1 MLENTEHAAT
11 PAAHVYKAT
20 QLGRLCATT
29 QTVNLCISYGT
40 FFGTWQYSVLS
51 KVCPFLTHISWS
63 PTSHSAH
70 FFLSIVS
77 KGVSPCT
84 GKVGPALHSPLELAP
99 SQASH
104 LGGVAV
110 WSKERYNDG
119 GHSWGGPPRGVRATG
134 KGSRGLREHCPTIS
148 PSSLSTSL
156 HCLQITTSPTC
167 SAFL

>member
-1 MLENTEHAAT
+1 MLENTEQAAT
-11 PAAHVYKAT
+11 PDANVYKAT

-40 FFGTWQYSVLS
+40 FFGRWQYRVLC
-51 KVCPFLTHISWS
+51 KVCFFLTHISW
-63 PTSHSAH
+63 PPNSHLAH
-70 FFLSIVS
+70 FFSAVS

-84 GKVGPALHSPLELAP
+84 GKVGPTLHSPLEFAP

-104 LGGVAV
+104 LEGVAV
-110 WSKERYNDG
+110 WSKERYNAG
-119 GHSWGGPPRGVRATG
+119 GHSWGGPPRGVKATG
-134 KGSRGLREHCPTIS
+134 KGSIGLREHCPTIS

-156 HCLQITTSPTC
+156 HCPQTTTSLTC